1 MVMAQVHRSGLGH
14 LAGRRAV
21 LTGGAAQLNGAP
33 ELAQTIMD
41 KQARLAAPMRLTGL
55 PEAAAKPS
63 FAACAGLLTYAGRN
77 HADAVLQKASTGP
90 LAWFGSWL
98 RRNF

>member
-1 MVMAQVHRSGLGH
+1 
-14 LAGRRAV
+14 
-21 LTGGAAQLNGAP
+21 
-33 ELAQTIMD
+33 
-41 KQARLAAPMRLTGL
+41 LAAPMRLTGL

-77 HADAVLQKASTGP
+77 HADAVLQEAASGP
-90 LAWFGSWL
+90 LTWLGNWL